1 MKRYKGLIIP
11 AAVSLLSAC
20 SFDELV
26 SLPQTPEGDGMS
38 ISFCSDMMSSVKVG
52 TKASDPKDDAEKQI
66 NQLYIFFFGSDGK
79 YLKGGYLSGYDN
91 APEEGGFYAPGQG
104 VTMLKIAN
112 TDEHFADPAL
122 AQGATVYAVANVD
135 EALFADGDGDG
146 LPDII
151 KSKSDLDNY
160 VYKPESGIALGL
172 PENGMPMVGSK
183 TINFTGTAITP
194 EDERVIELKALM
206 ARIDVNIKLES
217 DISENNYPQMSL
229 VEWTAMNLP
238 DKVAFNA
245 SAEAT
250 TGSGWSDWGNGSNPK
265 DITTSLQRT
274 IYNKNGEISFSF
286 YMFENIQAAKPA
298 INWTGI
304 VDPDQ
309 IDPETGYPYDVY
321 NPDKGI
327 DYRQRFK
334 PLIGQDTASSAAVRL
349 HAYYSTYNDDGSG
362 SATYEVFY
370 TLYLGSN
377 HLNNFEVKRNHQY
390 KNDITI
396 KGLTRVGTNPE
407 HITFD
412 ARVDITEGD
421 NEFYIAMLRERDHDA
436 HFCVTPMDVYMF
448 ADKATYNPTIEV
460 ILGEMPEGS
469 TDPSAA
475 LNVPDWIRMER
486 IPAANMADG
495 SVPDGL
501 SSTNIATGEP
511 WFAGNGKRRY
521 FTTSLLTELDESGRH
536 VTIEDS
542 RDRVYFYIDENLELV
557 DREATV
563 TLIYKE
569 NGAERKRRTFKLAQ
583 VHLLPVTYTEDPGR
597 DGDGESHTIY
607 MEQFEEYLDHYDPL
621 DEHRT
626 DQIYDGL
633 PWAVAGTPLATG
645 DIGTLYY
652 PNRYIVYSSYNDSYN
667 NYYDGWEYTSYVVN
681 NVAPDQ
687 AEMELNDVPLSAFQY
702 CHNKNKR
709 NLQGKVPASYEDKY
723 LILPPQNGIVEYL
736 NQSKWFLPAIT
747 QMEEALM
754 DYRSRYN
761 DEFSNFY
768 WSSSAAKEGIGPF
781 ENEDGDR
788 ARGTKVYEDGS
799 TQDSDQKQENFYPN
813 GGNAL
818 RTQVM
823 RIRAFRIDLEPYE
836 Y

>member
-66 NQLYIFFFGSDGK
+66 NQLYIFFFGSDGE

-135 EALFADGDGDG
+135 ETLFRDGDGDG

-151 KSKSDLDNY
+151 RNKADLDNF
-160 VYKPESGIALGL
+160 VYQPQGGVSLGL
-172 PENGMPMVGSK
+172 PENGMPMAGSK
-183 TINFTGTAITP
+183 TVNFTGEDITP
-194 EDERVIELKALM
+194 ENGRVIELKALM
-206 ARIDVNIKLES
+206 ARIDVNIRLES
-217 DISENNYPQMSL
+217 DITENNYPRMSL
-229 VEWTAMNLP
+229 MEWTAMNLP
-238 DKVAFNA
+238 DRV
-245 SAEAT
+245 T
-250 TGSGWSDWGNGSNPK
+250 LGPSGGLTVSDYT
-265 DITTSLQRT
+265 DVTTSLQRT
-274 IYNKNGEISFSF
+274 IYNKSGEISFSF

-298 INWTGI
+298 IDWTGI

-486 IPAANMADG
+486 IPAANMAEG
-495 SVPDGL
+495 SVPGNL
-501 SSTNIATGEP
+501 SSTNIATGES
-511 WFAGNGKRRY
+511 WRAGNGKRKY
-521 FTTSLLTELDESGRH
+521 FTTTLLTELGESGRH
-536 VTIEDS
+536 VTIKDS

-633 PWAVAGTPLATG
+633 PWANPNTELA
-645 DIGTLYY
+645 DMEIGTLHI
-652 PNRYIVYSSYNDSYN
+652 PAIISDSYSPSYE
-667 NYYDGWEYTSYVVN
+667 NYYDGLPYTSYVVMDR
-681 NVAPDQ
+681 VQ
-687 AEMELNDVPLSAFQY
+687 EQRTMTLNEVPISAFHY
-702 CHNKNKR
+702 CFNKNKR
-709 NLQGKVPASYEDKY
+709 NSDGMVPAKY
-723 LILPPQNGIVEYL
+723 RDQNLGSSRVEVS
-736 NQSKWFLPAIT
+736 NDAKWFLPAIT

-761 DEFSNFY
+761 DEFSQFY
-768 WSSSAAKEGIGPF
+768 WSSSAAKRYYWSSPY
-781 ENEDGDR
+781 EDSDR
-788 ARGTKVYEDGS
+788 ARGTRMNADGTYVES
-799 TQDSDQKQENFYPN
+799 NENAMYPN

-836 Y
+836 YY